1 MEKAVVKTQ
10 KRQLTGKKVRFLRR
24 EGIVPANVYGHGIK
38 SVSLKC
44 QEKELEAIIKGGTSR
59 IVLLDV
65 EGDKKKRSV
74 VIKKISYHPITQKMI
89 HVDFYQVRM
98 SQKMTAEIPLVLTG
112 HAPALDYKENFLD
125 HQLNEVTVECLP
137 EKLPAHIEVDIHSLK
152 EVGDAINA
160 SDVPM
165 PEGVA
170 LVTPGEH
177 MVVRIARAAK
187 VELEAGEEEA
197 VAELAKP
204 VEAEGESGVESGR
217 EE

>member
-1 MEKAVVKTQ
+1 MEKVIVQTQ

-24 EGIVPANVYGHGIK
+24 EGMVPANVYGHGIK
-38 SVSLKC
+38 SLSLKC

-59 IVLLDV
+59 IVMLDV

-74 VIKKISYHPITQKMI
+74 VIKNISYHPITQKIM

-125 HQLNEVTVECLP
+125 HQLNEVSVECLP
-137 EKLPAHIEVDIHSLK
+137 EKLPAHIEVDISGLK
-152 EVGDAINA
+152 EAGQAINA
-160 SDVPM
+160 ADVTV
-165 PEGVA
+165 PEGVT
-170 LVTPGEH
+170 LLTPGEH
-177 MVVRIARAAK
+177 IIVRIAHAAK
-187 VELEAGEEEA
+187 VELEAGEEE
-197 VAELAKP
+197 V
-204 VEAEGESGVESGR
+204 VEEVEEPTGIVDKTGVESDQ